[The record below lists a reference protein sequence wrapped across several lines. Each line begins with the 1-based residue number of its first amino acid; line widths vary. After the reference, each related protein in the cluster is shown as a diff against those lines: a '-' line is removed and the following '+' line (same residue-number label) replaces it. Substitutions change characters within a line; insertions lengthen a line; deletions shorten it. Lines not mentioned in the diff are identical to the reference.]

1 MTQSDID
8 KILELIHNKNKLLAV
23 KELTEIAKISLKD
36 ATNIINDF
44 TLGKETDLKA
54 SVERVKGIFSQE
66 NNTISA
72 GREISQSKIDEIL
85 ALIHKGSKLAAV
97 KVLMDAS
104 DLGLKE
110 AKDIIDGIAA
120 GEQKELNTAIKQAK
134 SRYTDN
140 YESISATCDPDGS
153 NVRFFYQK
161 GTIKEEVTPG
171 HPMWQRVKNHYGI
184 QWEGAPEDILKAREP
199 FLKAVQEMEAQ
210 SAIHLEKEN
219 TLFIKDDNM
228 IDGLKWYFIIFLILC
243 AILYFVFK

>member
-54 SVERVKGIFSQE
+54 SVERLKGIFSQE
-66 NNTISA
+66 NNTISV

-140 YESISATCDPDGS
+140 YESISASCDPE
-153 NVRFFYQK
+153 

>member
-1 MTQSDID
+1 M
-8 KILELIHNKNKLLAV
+8 
-23 KELTEIAKISLKD
+23 
-36 ATNIINDF
+36 
-44 TLGKETDLKA
+44 
-54 SVERVKGIFSQE
+54 
-66 NNTISA
+66 
-72 GREISQSKIDEIL
+72 SQSKIDEIL

-110 AKDIIDGIAA
+110 AKDIIDGIAT

-184 QWEGAPEDILKAREP
+184 PWEGAPEDILKAREP

-210 SAIHLEKEN
+210 SAIHLEKKN

>member
-54 SVERVKGIFSQE
+54 SVERLKGIFSQE
-66 NNTISA
+66 SNTVSVV
-72 GREISQSKIDEIL
+72 REISQSKIDEIL

-110 AKDIIDGIAA
+110 AKDIIDGIAS

-153 NVRFFYQK
+153 NVHFFYQK
-161 GTIKEEVTPG
+161 GSVKEEVTPD
-171 HPMWQRVKNHYGI
+171 HPMWQRVINHYGTR
-184 QWEGAPEDILKAREP
+184 WEGAPEAILKAREP

-210 SAIHLEKEN
+210 SAIHLEEEN

>member
-8 KILELIHNKNKLLAV
+8 KILELIQ
-23 KELTEIAKISLKD
+23 IAKISLKD

-54 SVERVKGIFSQE
+54 SVERLKGIFSQE
-66 NNTISA
+66 NNTISV

-110 AKDIIDGIAA
+110 AKDIIDGIVA

-153 NVRFFYQK
+153 NVQFFYQK
-161 GTIKEEVTPG
+161 GSVKEEVTPD

>member
-23 KELTEIAKISLKD
+23 NE
-36 ATNIINDF
+36 
-44 TLGKETDLKA
+44 LKA

-66 NNTISA
+66 NNTISV

-110 AKDIIDGIAA
+110 AKDIIDGIVA

-140 YESISATCDPDGS
+140 YESISASCDPDGS